1 MELVYFWLEEFGD
14 KNNQDINF
22 NQNYTFKVEK
32 QDEKYFLKMEENNN
46 KIPDNYF
53 GEKISNI
60 SCIIGENGS
69 GKTTLIR
76 QILRAKYLKKSLL
89 GLFPR
94 YILILKKNNKLEIRT
109 NIEKEKLKAE
119 KESNLYE
126 LNIIRVAD
134 LIDNNISDGLADDH
148 SEIKYIYFSNDFNP
162 ISESFIST
170 IFDISIKN
178 KLKHKTLKEEKN
190 DTNITGL
197 DFIETLYDENM
208 REIAMFIIDYGDE
221 FIKKIPYDNLKSKLK
236 KIKDERK
243 LSYEVKEQFSR
254 YAGKKIFEKIYNKIN
269 VENNNLTN
277 DNLKNN
283 KFIEKFILNTWIYI
297 SNFIFKDIEEKRF
310 LEKNIDL
317 LIQRKKNEQLEEWF
331 EKQLEILEKLT
342 SPLSFSSNN
351 IKKSGKKWE
360 ALTVDID
367 KIKLLY
373 KYIKEKCINNE
384 KLEINY
390 IENQE
395 LVKNIKETNR
405 LINLIK
411 FKFKDG
417 FSNGEYILIYLLKE
431 IFELKDKIGSESE
444 TEGIVFF
451 LEEAESFLHPEWQRR
466 LIELLKTIAENCPW
480 LGKRKIQFILTSHTP
495 FLVGDLPKG
504 NVKRIENFEIKELE
518 ENPFG
523 DNLLNIFKSQ
533 FNLESLFGE
542 FTRKKIRKYAKK
554 LKEDKQLLPEEKEEV
569 KFLINNI
576 EEPLIRSSLKE
587 LYEKTFSKEERIKFL
602 EEEIK
607 KLKEEKNAEVK

>member
-1 MELVYFWLEEFGD
+1 M
-14 KNNQDINF
+14 
-22 NQNYTFKVEK
+22 
-32 QDEKYFLKMEENNN
+32 
-46 KIPDNYF
+46 
-53 GEKISNI
+53 
-60 SCIIGENGS
+60 
-69 GKTTLIR
+69 
-76 QILRAKYLKKSLL
+76 
-89 GLFPR
+89 
-94 YILILKKNNKLEIRT
+94 
-109 NIEKEKLKAE
+109 
-119 KESNLYE
+119 
-126 LNIIRVAD
+126 
-134 LIDNNISDGLADDH
+134 
-148 SEIKYIYFSNDFNP
+148 
-162 ISESFIST
+162 
-170 IFDISIKN
+170 
-178 KLKHKTLKEEKN
+178 
-190 DTNITGL
+190 
-197 DFIETLYDENM
+197 
-208 REIAMFIIDYGDE
+208 
-221 FIKKIPYDNLKSKLK
+221 
-236 KIKDERK
+236 
-243 LSYEVKEQFSR
+243 
-254 YAGKKIFEKIYNKIN
+254 
-269 VENNNLTN
+269 
-277 DNLKNN
+277 
-283 KFIEKFILNTWIYI
+283 
-297 SNFIFKDIEEKRF
+297 
-310 LEKNIDL
+310 
-317 LIQRKKNEQLEEWF
+317 
-331 EKQLEILEKLT
+331 T

-390 IENQE
+390 RENQE

-607 KLKEEKNAEVK
+607 KLKEEKNVEVR